1 MLLMSESH
9 IVEVLDEH
17 GAAVPAGETGEA
29 VITGL
34 RSDAQAFI
42 RYRTGDRVRLRTSS
56 ANGGRGLHVVA
67 EVSGRQ
73 TDFVIASDGRVMHAL
88 AVIYVLR
95 GVPGIAQFKCIQ
107 HAIDRMEVQIVPDAG
122 WDGAARDAVQAG
134 LRARLGA
141 DMRIELRMQTEIA
154 PEASGKHRY
163 VVSRVPLA
171 AGLDQAV
178 A

>member
-1 MLLMSESH
+1 
-9 IVEVLDEH
+9 
-17 GAAVPAGETGEA
+17 
-29 VITGL
+29 
-34 RSDAQAFI
+34 
-42 RYRTGDRVRLRTSS
+42 
-56 ANGGRGLHVVA
+56 
-67 EVSGRQ
+67 
-73 TDFVIASDGRVMHAL
+73 
-88 AVIYVLR
+88 
-95 GVPGIAQFKCIQ
+95 VPGIAQFKCIQ